1 MFVKNSQE
9 VIWNNFPLT
18 PGLIEVVQYLLSI
31 VISHLKVDL
40 SEFPVSSFNITL
52 HIQVIICVL
61 SE

>member
-9 VIWNNFPLT
+9 VIWNNFSLT
-18 PGLIEVVQYLLSI
+18 PGLIEVVQDLLSI

-40 SEFPVSSFNITL
+40 SECPMSSFNITL

-61 SE
+61 SG

>member
-1 MFVKNSQE
+1 MFVNSQE
-9 VIWNNFPLT
+9 VIWNNFSLT
-18 PGLIEVVQYLLSI
+18 PELIEVVQYLLSI
-31 VISHLKVDL
+31 VISHLKVGL